1 MKKIEAV
8 IEPVQFDDVREALSA
23 VGVTDLAT
31 SEVRGVDPLGRHT
44 EIYRGV
50 EYTVDLIPKI
60 KVEAVVADD
69 LAEGAISAITD
80 AASPRSGRSD
90 RIFVSAVEE
99 VVVIRNGG
107 HGHGT
112 VPRLR

>member
-1 MKKIEAV
+1 MKKIEAIV
-8 IEPVQFDDVREALSA
+8 EPVQFPNVKEALSA
-23 VGVTDLAT
+23 VGVTDLAI
-31 SEVRGVDPLGRHT
+31 SEVRGADPLGRHT

-69 LAEGAISAITD
+69 LTDCAISAITD
-80 AASPRSGRSD
+80 AAPARNGRSG

-107 HGHGT
+107 RGHGM

>member
-1 MKKIEAV
+1 MKKIEAI
-8 IEPVQFDDVREALSA
+8 IEPVQFGDVKEALSA

-60 KVEAVVADD
+60 KVETVVADD
-69 LAEGAISAITD
+69 LADCAISAITD
-80 AASPRSGRSD
+80 AAPPRNGRPG

-99 VVVIRNGG
+99 VVVIRNVGRG
-107 HGHGT
+107 HGI
-112 VPRLR
+112 VPRMH